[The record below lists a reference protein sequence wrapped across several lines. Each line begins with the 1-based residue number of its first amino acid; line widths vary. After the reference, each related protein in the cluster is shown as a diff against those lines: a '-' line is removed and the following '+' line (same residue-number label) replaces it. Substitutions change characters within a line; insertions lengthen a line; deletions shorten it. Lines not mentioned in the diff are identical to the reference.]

1 MKLSEFDFSELAHY
15 IDCLEASGGAEE
27 RQEHADIINRVV
39 QTLPAPLQASALMME
54 ASRYAAWGGTFE
66 HVRREF
72 ASLAA
77 AHAGWSAAKVLQAE
91 QRADAAE
98 HGKRGGRP
106 PSEGGDEW
114 LAEFDELR
122 AKNPTLT
129 ATAIY
134 QRIAAR
140 LCEPRHWRTVARGI
154 NRARNARQSRKG
166 GTPHAE

>member
-1 MKLSEFDFSELAHY
+1 M
-15 IDCLEASGGAEE
+15 
-27 RQEHADIINRVV
+27 
-39 QTLPAPLQASALMME
+39 
-54 ASRYAAWGGTFE
+54 
-66 HVRREF
+66 
-72 ASLAA
+72 

-140 LCEPRHWRTVARGI
+140 LCEPRHWRTIARGI